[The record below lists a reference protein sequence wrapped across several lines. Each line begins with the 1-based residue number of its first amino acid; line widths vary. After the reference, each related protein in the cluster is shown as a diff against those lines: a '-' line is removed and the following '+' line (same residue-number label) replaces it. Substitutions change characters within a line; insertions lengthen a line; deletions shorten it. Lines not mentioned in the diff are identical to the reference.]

1 MNLKNGSKIMYE
13 LTTENLLFIFQVISL
28 YIIASHMEIQKR
40 SKKIIIYFNKTP
52 LLNLGVGMAVAIII
66 FQLVRTFI

>member
-1 MNLKNGSKIMYE
+1 MYE

-52 LLNLGVGMAVAIII
+52 LLNLGVGMVVAIII
-66 FQLVRTFI
+66 FQLVGTFI